1 MLDATHTMFSLR
13 NAAERFDVLHVH
25 SPFSS
30 LAAAVETTVP
40 AIHTLH
46 GSFTPEMSRLYA
58 QVADRAWFVAISEAQ
73 RRTNEALRY
82 AGVVYNGIDVDRY
95 PFVTEK
101 DDYLLFLGRAAPE
114 KGWLRAVETARLTGR
129 RLISAVKISHPTEI
143 EEWEGQIRPIL
154 PEGSEVLGEIGHE
167 EKASLL
173 AHAQA
178 VLFPIDW
185 DEPFG
190 LVMTEAMACGTPVI
204 ATPRGSVPEVI
215 ADGETGWIVDV
226 ESYPEEAAERLAK
239 LDSIDRPPAATA
251 SGGCSRRRP
260 WWPATSGSSPRSSR
274 SSAER
279 LAAARGA
286 WPRAGTRSGNGA
298 YLLVPR
304 PGDRYIRAE
313 PMRIR
318 PLARRRGI
326 VEFVTSG
333 PTSGSRTWPPW
344 VCPARMSSYPHAAD
358 SGAEVGRVH
367 DGDAEPL
374 RRAARDHPCVVP
386 VDVRVVEAEQLDGE
400 TLEVDL
406 APHVAHVLPAAGPE
420 LCHQIGAAAPTC
432 GARPALRRE
441 VLQVVER
448 LRHEVVVRTQD
459 EPRGEPAPCRRDRCH
474 RRLHRP
480 GLGEEVAGHDRD
492 VGGRQ
497 GRDEGRLAPVAGDEV
512 QVRQMQDRQLGRSR
526 AARR

>member
-1 MLDATHTMFSLR
+1 MRIAQLCPPWLAVPPKGYGGIEWVVSLLADGLAAAGHDVTLFATGDSGTTANLEYILEAAPGSDRINDIMLDATHTMFSLR
-13 NAAERFDVLHVH
+13 DAAARFDVLHVH
-25 SPFSS
+25 SPFST
-30 LAAAVETTVP
+30 LAAAVETSVP
-40 AIHTLH
+40 AVHTLH

-114 KGWLRAVETARLTGR
+114 KGWFRAVETARLTGR

-143 EEWEGQIRPIL
+143 EEWEGRIRPIL

-239 LDSIDRPPAATA
+239 LDSIDPAACRDRVWRLFSKEA
-251 SGGCSRRRP
+251 MVAGY
-260 WWPATSGSSPRSSR
+260 
-274 SSAER
+274 ER
-279 LAAARGA
+279 
-286 WPRAGTRSGNGA
+286 
-298 YLLVPR
+298 V
-304 PGDRYIRAE
+304 
-313 PMRIR
+313 
-318 PLARRRGI
+318 
-326 VEFVTSG
+326 F
-333 PTSGSRTWPPW
+333 
-344 VCPARMSSYPHAAD
+344 
-358 SGAEVGRVH
+358 AEVAAFGR
-367 DGDAEPL
+367 
-374 RRAARDHPCVVP
+374 
-386 VDVRVVEAEQLDGE
+386 
-400 TLEVDL
+400 
-406 APHVAHVLPAAGPE
+406 
-420 LCHQIGAAAPTC
+420 
-432 GARPALRRE
+432 
-441 VLQVVER
+441 
-448 LRHEVVVRTQD
+448 
-459 EPRGEPAPCRRDRCH
+459 
-474 RRLHRP
+474 
-480 GLGEEVAGHDRD
+480 
-492 VGGRQ
+492 
-497 GRDEGRLAPVAGDEV
+497 
-512 QVRQMQDRQLGRSR
+512 
-526 AARR
+526 

>member
-1 MLDATHTMFSLR
+1 MRIAQLCPPWLAVPPKGYGGIEWVVSLLADGLAAAGHDVTLFATGDSRTTANLEHVLEAAPGSDRINDIMLDATHTMFSLR
-13 NAAERFDVLHVH
+13 DAAERFDVLHVH

-143 EEWEGQIRPIL
+143 EEWEGRIRPIL

-239 LDSIDRPPAATA
+239 LDSIDPAACRDRVWRLFSKEA
-251 SGGCSRRRP
+251 MVAGY
-260 WWPATSGSSPRSSR
+260 
-274 SSAER
+274 ER
-279 LAAARGA
+279 IFA
-286 WPRAGTRSGNGA
+286 
-298 YLLVPR
+298 
-304 PGDRYIRAE
+304 
-313 PMRIR
+313 
-318 PLARRRGI
+318 
-326 VEFVTSG
+326 
-333 PTSGSRTWPPW
+333 
-344 VCPARMSSYPHAAD
+344 
-358 SGAEVGRVH
+358 
-367 DGDAEPL
+367 
-374 RRAARDHPCVVP
+374 
-386 VDVRVVEAEQLDGE
+386 
-400 TLEVDL
+400 
-406 APHVAHVLPAAGPE
+406 
-420 LCHQIGAAAPTC
+420 
-432 GARPALRRE
+432 
-441 VLQVVER
+441 QVVSLER
-448 LRHEVVVRTQD
+448 
-459 EPRGEPAPCRRDRCH
+459 
-474 RRLHRP
+474 
-480 GLGEEVAGHDRD
+480 
-492 VGGRQ
+492 
-497 GRDEGRLAPVAGDEV
+497 
-512 QVRQMQDRQLGRSR
+512 
-526 AARR
+526 